1 MVLSRRKFL
10 IGSGT
15 LAAATTLRPGNLLA
29 ALERQTLNP
38 PALSPAKDWASI
50 RSQFPLVR
58 DYLHFASFFL
68 VSHPRP
74 VRAAIEDFRRA
85 LDANPFFVVVHGMF
99 ESEAENLQRKVCK
112 EIAPYLD
119 AEPTEIALTG
129 NTTMGLALVY
139 NGLPLKPGD
148 EVLTTT
154 HDHYSHHESIRLAV
168 ERVGA
173 GMRKI
178 PLFDRPED
186 ASVSGIVERI
196 RSAIRPSTRALG
208 VTWVHSSSGVRLPI
222 REIARA
228 LEEINRKR
236 EEAHAVLLV
245 VDGVH
250 GLGAV
255 DESVARMGCDYFCAG
270 THKWIFA
277 PRGTGIIWAVPKS
290 WARLRPTIPTFSKVE
305 SFDAWMNEKRDAGP
319 NDAAR
324 MTPGGFTAYEH
335 QWAMGAAF
343 RFHRQIGRPQ
353 VAERIRQLN
362 DRCKSGLAAIPH
374 LTLHTPR
381 DPELSAG
388 IIAFEV
394 DRIAPKDVVKML
406 LERRI
411 IASASPYKVSY
422 ARLAPS
428 LVNTPEEV
436 DAAVAAVR
444 AIARR

>member
-1 MVLSRRKFL
+1 LLMVLSRRKFL

-15 LAAATTLRPGNLLA
+15 LV
-29 ALERQTLNP
+29 ALN
-38 PALSPAKDWASI
+38 
-50 RSQFPLVR
+50 
-58 DYLHFASFFL
+58 
-68 VSHPRP
+68 
-74 VRAAIEDFRRA
+74 
-85 LDANPFFVVVHGMF
+85 
-99 ESEAENLQRKVCK
+99 
-112 EIAPYLD
+112 
-119 AEPTEIALTG
+119 AEPTEIPLTG

-139 NGLPLKPGD
+139 HGLPLKPGD

-178 PLFDRPED
+178 PR
-186 ASVSGIVERI
+186 
-196 RSAIRPSTRALG
+196 
-208 VTWVHSSSGVRLPI
+208 
-222 REIARA
+222 
-228 LEEINRKR
+228 
-236 EEAHAVLLV
+236 
-245 VDGVH
+245 
-250 GLGAV
+250 
-255 DESVARMGCDYFCAG
+255 
-270 THKWIFA
+270 
-277 PRGTGIIWAVPKS
+277 
-290 WARLRPTIPTFSKVE
+290 
-305 SFDAWMNEKRDAGP
+305 MNEERDTGP

-343 RFHRQIGRPQ
+343 RFHRQIGRPR

-362 DRCKSGLAAIPH
+362 DRCKAGLAAIPD

-394 DRIAPKDVVKML
+394 DRVAPKVVVKKL

-411 IASASPYKVSY
+411 IASTSPYKVSY

-436 DAAVAAVR
+436 DAALAAVR
-444 AIARR
+444 AIART